1 MSLTPGSCSVLKL
14 NKYRL
19 WKAVAAAQEPLRE
32 YGPKESNYK
41 GAFEER
47 IPDSAGLQSHF
58 RDELILGVE
67 MSGYAPQVHQQAGL
81 LTVPPLD

>member
-1 MSLTPGSCSVLKL
+1 MFGFKAEQVQAL
-14 NKYRL
+14 
-19 WKAVAAAQEPLRE
+19 KAVGAAQEPLRE